1 MSITSKHKPKESISF
16 VKVEKL
22 FLKNGATKMKS
33 KNGKTSFL
41 IDYKVISLETNK
53 RVDWDYFIDICEDVL
68 DISWWEIDFIA

>member
-1 MSITSKHKPKESISF
+1 
-16 VKVEKL
+16 
-22 FLKNGATKMKS
+22 MKS